1 MTITEKDG
9 VRVIASYETASC
21 KVFTKG
27 MSITLKFDLIEHL
40 HHSVMAE
47 ILSNGEEKDVI
58 DKS

>member
-9 VRVIASYETASC
+9 VRVIASHETKSC
-21 KVFTKG
+21 RVFTKG
-27 MSITLKFDLIEHL
+27 IVLNFSFDLVEHL

>member
-9 VRVIASYETASC
+9 VRVIATYESASC
-21 KVFTKG
+21 TVQFKG
-27 MSITLKFDLIEHL
+27 MVINLSFDLIEHL

-47 ILSNGEEKDVI
+47 ILSNGEGKNVI